1 MRTLKGPDHAFRMV
15 KNIYRLIKHKKMIEM
30 KKQVTPGETP
40 EQITISM
47 IDQDLKDG
55 INKSEMAIKYGIK
68 PWEVDEMFKHP
79 LLKGRRPSRKKVL
92 SFTFVDDM
100 TTDTTE
106 EVIVDPNQ
114 ITLEQ
119 AIDEAIEGVGEVRN
133 QMQETQDAIIDM
145 LSPTQFETP
154 EETIA
159 KVNGPE
165 ITGIPSRRDPDD
177 ELGVCEE
184 TGATEYDGE
193 EIDDDYVAEKDAQTW
208 EEKELKYTPDGNYE
222 EEDEVKLPSFE
233 DTLDIVKEQQEEEEI
248 EMDDDTFEL

>member
-1 MRTLKGPDHAFRMV
+1 
-15 KNIYRLIKHKKMIEM
+15 MIEM

-55 INKSEMAIKYGIK
+55 VSKSDMAIKYGIK

-79 LLKGRRPSRKKVL
+79 LLKGRRPSRKKAL

-100 TTDTTE
+100 TESTQFPSSMEDVTDE
-106 EVIVDPNQ
+106 VDPNQ

-119 AIDEAIEGVGEVRN
+119 AIDEAIEGVGEIKN

-145 LSPTQFETP
+145 LSPAQFETP

-159 KVNGPE
+159 KVNGP
-165 ITGIPSRRDPDD
+165 
-177 ELGVCEE
+177 
-184 TGATEYDGE
+184 
-193 EIDDDYVAEKDAQTW
+193 IDDD
-208 EEKELKYTPDGNYE
+208 
-222 EEDEVKLPSFE
+222 EDDLEVPSFE
-233 DTLDIVKEQQEEEEI
+233 DTLDLVKEQQEEEL
-248 EMDDDTFEL
+248 EMDDDAFEL